1 VLGIISGAIAGLG
14 TITPASGFILP
25 WHGLAIGVLA
35 GAICCWACISL
46 KPRLGYDDSLD
57 VFGVHGV
64 GGVLGT
70 LCAGVFAVGA
80 ISATG
85 DAPGGS
91 PGLLEGNVR
100 QVLVQLVGIAVTV
113 AWCGIATFAILKL
126 TELFV
131 PLRVSDESERVGLD
145 VALHGESVK

>member
-1 VLGIISGAIAGLG
+1 MKPDAGVMVPSPAIAPEMTPSTEGL
-14 TITPASGFILP
+14 
-25 WHGLAIGVLA
+25 
-35 GAICCWACISL
+35 
-46 KPRLGYDDSLD
+46 PRLGYDDSLD

-70 LCAGVFAVGA
+70 LCAGIFAVGA
-80 ISATG
+80 ISATA

-91 PGLLEGNVR
+91 AGLLDGNPR
-100 QVLVQLVGIAVTV
+100 QVLIQLLGIAVTV
-113 AWCGIATFAILKL
+113 VWCGVATFASLKL

-131 PLRVSDESERVGLD
+131 PLRVSDEAERVGLD